1 MADEIVARQAADE
14 TGQGRR
20 RLLAAALRLFAEKG
34 FDSVTVREIAAASG
48 VSIGLIK
55 HHFGSKEGLRS
66 AVDDIFMAQFEEAL
80 TLAPTGD
87 PAGPRGGGEDLAA
100 SVDAWIGRHQ
110 DGWPDTVNY
119 FRRALLEESDW
130 GYALFTRFYGIVQQ
144 TVARMEAEGRI
155 AAEVDRLWLPFLMM
169 YLELGTLL
177 LEPYI
182 RRALG
187 ASGFDGELWR
197 RRHRAYVSLVGR
209 GVAPRGART

>member
-1 MADEIVARQAADE
+1 MADEGVARPAADE
-14 TGQGRR
+14 AGQGRR
-20 RLLAAALRLFAEKG
+20 RLLDAALRLFAEKG
-34 FDSVTVREIAAASG
+34 FDRVTVREIAAASG

-66 AVDDIFMAQFEEAL
+66 AVDDVFMAQFEEAL
-80 TLAPTGD
+80 TLAPPGD
-87 PAGPRGGGEDLAA
+87 PAARPAAGEDLAA

-110 DGWPDTVNY
+110 DGWPDTMTY

-130 GYALFTRFYGIVQQ
+130 GYALFARFYGIVRQ
-144 TVARMEAEGRI
+144 TVARMEAEGRV
-155 AAEVDRLWLPFLMM
+155 ADEVDRLWLPFLMM

-177 LEPYI
+177 LEPSV

-187 ASGFDGELWR
+187 TSGFDGELWR

-209 GVAPRGART
+209 GAPRGPRA